1 MNEKL
6 NSIRKFAV
14 GACFAGMIA
23 NVIPHSTDG
32 TLMVTEQKRQ
42 IIRKINHFGAD
53 ETIIR
58 GEDGKRVIYA
68 IKKGKLIVIAKEI
81 PGINYDKKGI
91 PVSEKTGKPNVLL
104 AVGFGIATIGLAG
117 APHARSLANKLSE
130 SMSAASVR
138 RKERKEIAKE
148 IAREKAMEKAAKA
161 IEKVAKEK
169 EDKKGSW
176 L

>member
-1 MNEKL
+1 MNEKFD
-6 NSIRKFAV
+6 SIRKFAV
-14 GACFAGMIA
+14 GACFAGMVA
-23 NVIPHSTDG
+23 SAVPHSTDD

-42 IIRKINHFGAD
+42 ITRKINHLGAD

-58 GEDGKRVIYA
+58 DEGGKGSIYA
-68 IKKGKLIVIAKEI
+68 IKKGKLIAIAKEI
-81 PGINYDKKGI
+81 PEINYDKNGM

-117 APHARSLANKLSE
+117 APYARSLANKLRE

-138 RKERKEIAKE
+138 RKERREKAKE
-148 IAREKAMEKAAKA
+148 RAREKAIEKAAKQ
-161 IEKVAKEK
+161 KEN
-169 EDKKGSW
+169 EKGSW